1 MATRRRDLDNM
12 HEMLHSKIKN
22 PQPMANYMLPE
33 FTVEAKGGIPKAN
46 IKPVVPLK
54 TSEARIEPTNVV
66 NTELAKEF
74 TGTSDRATQQQT
86 LKKAAKKYGK
96 YVGSRKHKK
105 LQKLEAGGDKD
116 KLKKFKEKNPIPPK
130 VEIKPGESHSLEG
143 GSDYF
148 MSGSNVLSDVDLE
161 GGNVIGVNTPNP
173 GRLLRKNKKKK
184 TK

>member
-12 HEMLHSKIKN
+12 HELLHSKIKN
-22 PQPMANYMLPE
+22 PQPMANYTLPE

-74 TGTSDRATQQQT
+74 TSTSDRATQQQT
-86 LKKAAKKYGK
+86 LKKAAEEYGK
-96 YVGSRKHKK
+96 YTESRKYKK
-105 LQKLEAGGDKD
+105 LQKLEAEGDKD

-130 VEIKPGESHSLEG
+130 VEIKPGESHGLEG

-148 MSGSNVLSDVDLE
+148 MSGPHVLSDVDLE
-161 GGNVIGVNTPNP
+161 DGNVIGVNTPKK
-173 GRLLRKNKKKK
+173 GSLLRKNKKKK